1 MHLQCI
7 AMSEG
12 LCTKFTGVG
21 LFSSMDSFMT
31 FQRTNIEKTC
41 LTMFASV
48 GLFSCVDHLVIL
60 QCFIGTQ
67 FLPTK
72 FTYEASSKMLMV
84 MKGPKVLEWL
94 ITILAFIIAF

>member
-1 MHLQCI
+1 
-7 AMSEG
+7 
-12 LCTKFTGVG
+12 
-21 LFSSMDSFMT
+21 MT
-31 FQRTNIEKTC
+31 FQGTNIEKTY

-48 GLFSCVDHLVIL
+48 GLFSSVDHLVIL

-67 FLPTK
+67 FLSTK

-94 ITILAFIIAF
+94 VTILAFVVPF